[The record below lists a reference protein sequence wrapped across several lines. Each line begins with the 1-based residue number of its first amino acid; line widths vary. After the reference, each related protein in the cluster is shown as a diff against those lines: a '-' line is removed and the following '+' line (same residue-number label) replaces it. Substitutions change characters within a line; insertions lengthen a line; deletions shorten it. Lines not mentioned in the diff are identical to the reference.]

1 MKKKSMF
8 VKNIRLVLAASLFT
22 TAIVSCQKEEI
33 KKVTESLDSSISV
46 VDFEDLTVGPK
57 GYVDSIGITNQ
68 FDSKNFLFQSVG
80 DSYVLD
86 GKTNYYLAK
95 GFALSSKTDTIT
107 EGDKNP
113 YSVFAGIGGAG
124 SKTFIVGKNGAKII
138 CPTKK
143 PLLTTVDITNTTYA
157 ALAVKNGYQM
167 AKKFGKGDYFK
178 LEIKGYSLGKIKNS
192 VEVFLAD
199 YRGDDATKYFIQ
211 KSWKTVDISS
221 LSNSDSLIFNLTS
234 TDTSGIWMNNPDF
247 FALDNLKAKY

>member
-1 MKKKSMF
+1 MF
-8 VKNIRLVLAASLFT
+8 VKNIRLVLAVSLFT
-22 TAIVSCQKEEI
+22 TAIVSCKKEDVT
-33 KKVTESLDSSISV
+33 KLTESLDNSISV

-80 DSYVLD
+80 DSWTD
-86 GKTNYYLAK
+86 KNGKRNYYLAK

-113 YSVFAGIGGAG
+113 YSVFAGIGGAN

-138 CPTKK
+138 CPTKR
-143 PLLTTVDITNTTYA
+143 PNLTSVEITNTTYS
-157 ALAVKNGYQM
+157 ALALKNGYEM
-167 AKKFGKGDYFK
+167 ARKFAKGDYFK
-178 LEIKGYSLGKIKNS
+178 LVINGYSLGKIKNS
-192 VEVFLAD
+192 VEVYLAD
-199 YRGDDATKYFIQ
+199 YRGDDASKYYIQ

-221 LSNSDSLIFNLTS
+221 LSNSDSLIFNLSS
-234 TDTSGIWMNNPDF
+234 TDTSGVWMNNPDF